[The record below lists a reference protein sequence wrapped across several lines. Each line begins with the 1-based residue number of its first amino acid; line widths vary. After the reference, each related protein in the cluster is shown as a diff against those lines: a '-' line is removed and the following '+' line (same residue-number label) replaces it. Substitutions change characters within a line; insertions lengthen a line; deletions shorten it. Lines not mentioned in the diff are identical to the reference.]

1 MICMWSGC
9 TEKPLEYWWIRTDH
23 GLVERV
29 FCYAHA
35 GDARGNDQAS
45 FGDAYKPGSDE
56 GEA

>member
-9 TEKPLEYWWIRTDH
+9 VEKPLEYWWIRTDK

-29 FCYAHA
+29 YCYAHST
-35 GDARGNDQAS
+35 DARGNDRAA
-45 FGDAYKPGSDE
+45 FGEAYVAGSDE